1 MSRRNSEKRSRV
13 VSIHK
18 KPVLRALN
26 DKQRNYIN
34 QIRNHSIVL
43 GTGFAGTGKSYI
55 PAALAAESIMDTRS
69 SIERIVICRPNEGVG
84 KSIGFLKG
92 GLNDKMLPWVAPIVD
107 VLKQFLGEGKVDY
120 MLEHGQIELLP
131 LEYARGKSFDNT
143 FIILDEAQNVD
154 KESLKC
160 LMTRIGRDTKLVI
173 DGDVAQCD
181 IGEASGLGQL
191 ITLIDEYYT
200 PIAHTDFGIEDIV
213 RSDTC
218 KYLVELF
225 AKANF

>member
-1 MSRRNSEKRSRV
+1 MSRKNSAKRGKV
-13 VSIHK
+13 VPMWN

-26 DKQRNYIN
+26 DKQRKYIN
-34 QIRNHSIVL
+34 AIRNHDITL
-43 GTGFAGTGKSYI
+43 GTGYPGTGKSFL
-55 PAALAAESIMDTRS
+55 PAALAAEMLADPRVP
-69 SIERIVICRPNEGVG
+69 IERIVICRPNEGVG
-84 KSIGFLKG
+84 KSIGMLKG
-92 GLNDKMLPWVAPIVD
+92 GLNEKMVPWCAPIID
-107 VLKQFLGEGKVDY
+107 VLNNQLGKGKVDY

-173 DGDVAQCD
+173 DGDVGQCD
-181 IGEASGLGQL
+181 IGSTSGLGQL
-191 ITLIDEYYT
+191 INLINNYHT
-200 PIAHTDFGIEDIV
+200 PISHVDFEIKDIV
-213 RSDTC
+213 RSDIC

-225 AKANF
+225 ADANF